1 MMEAGLHRRGKGK
14 IMRIAVIGGG
24 PAGLYAGILLRRVLP
39 AAQIEIVER
48 NPEDVTWG
56 FGVVFSDTALD
67 FLRADDPET
76 HDLLR
81 PHMELWEDLT
91 LDILGTRI
99 AIDGI
104 GFAAIGRLTL
114 IQLLTRRA
122 RAAGLVPRFGTALE
136 DPATLA
142 GYDLVIGA
150 DGVNSKLRAAGAF
163 GESLRYLNNRFA
175 WYGTPR
181 AFETLTQSFRE
192 TPRGRFNAHHYR
204 YKPDMSTFIVET
216 DAETWAANGFAEMGA
231 EETKQVCEEIFADV
245 LEGAPLV
252 ANASHWREFP
262 VLWCEKWYDGNRVLI
277 GDALHTAHFS
287 IGSGTRLAMED
298 AIALAKAL
306 GETPDDI
313 PAALAAF
320 QAARKPIV
328 AKIAAAA
335 ERSAAWYE
343 DFTRHMDLPPWEMA
357 EGYIRRAGRIDDARL
372 ARLAPRFAAGLQA
385 YKQEVRA

>member
-1 MMEAGLHRRGKGK
+1 
-14 IMRIAVIGGG
+14 MRIAVAGGG
-24 PAGLYAGILLRRVLP
+24 PAGLYVGYLLRRALP
-39 AAQIEIVER
+39 TAEIDIFER

-76 HDLLR
+76 HAALV
-81 PHMELWEDLT
+81 PHMEVWEDLT
-91 LDILGTRI
+91 LDILGSRI
-99 AIDGI
+99 AIDGV

-114 IQLLTRRA
+114 IQLLTERA
-122 RAAGLVPRFGTALE
+122 RAEGLAPRFGTELSDPAALE
-136 DPATLA
+136 

-150 DGVNSKLRAAGAF
+150 DGVNSKLRAGGDFGA
-163 GESLRYLNNRFA
+163 SLRYLNNRFA

-181 AFETLTQSFRE
+181 AFDTLTQSFRE

-216 DAETWAANGFAEMGA
+216 DAETWAANGFADMDA
-231 EETKQVCEEIFADV
+231 EETRQVCEEIFADV

-252 ANASHWREFP
+252 ANASHWRQFP
-262 VLWCEKWYDGNRVLI
+262 VLWCERWYEGNRVLI

-298 AIALAKAL
+298 AIALSKAL
-306 GETPDDI
+306 AEAPDDI
-313 PAALAAF
+313 PAALSSY
-320 QAARKPIV
+320 QVARKPIV

-335 ERSAAWYE
+335 ERSATWYE
-343 DFTRHMDLPPWEMA
+343 DFTRHMDRPPWEMA
-357 EGYIRRAGRIDDARL
+357 EGYIRRAGRIDDDRL
-372 ARLAPRFAAGLQA
+372 ARLAPRFAAGLKA
-385 YKQEVRA
+385 YKEGAGQ